1 MGDHL
6 RYERGS
12 QSTKDS
18 KTVQED
24 EVRELRALLTKSKAE
39 LKEERD
45 KFIELEDYP
54 RRENLKFH
62 NIPESEKEGVN
73 HSPKQ
78 VKVFSAFCKRNCKWT
93 LHKFDFTQWI
103 ELASEKKTNTDR

>member
-1 MGDHL
+1 MKEAAKAL
-6 RYERGS
+6 KTLKRYRRTRYENCERFL
-12 QSTKDS
+12 Q
-18 KTVQED
+18 
-24 EVRELRALLTKSKAE
+24 KSKAE

-103 ELASEKKTNTDR
+103 ELASEKKTNTDG